1 MCGGSRA
8 QFYRNILG
16 AWYQD
21 KNGQAQTLLS
31 EAKNKLKGGQQQ
43 LASTILAGEGGPEG
57 LCQRWEE
64 LGPKLTASSLWDAIL
79 PSSNGQTREQEETQP
94 TGPGNVK
101 DEKTLRENMIP
112 IFGDGL

>member
-1 MCGGSRA
+1 MGKPKLCS
-8 QFYRNILG
+8 
-16 AWYQD
+16 
-21 KNGQAQTLLS
+21 
-31 EAKNKLKGGQQQ
+31 AKPKKKLKGGQQQ